1 MSRTIS
7 AHARRAVAGLAVG
20 AALLAAPAAGALAAT
35 VPQAATPQ
43 ATVEPTP
50 APAAGTTWTV
60 EPSGADGPDGRISLR
75 HTVDAGGTVSDQ
87 VTLTNY
93 SAAPATFRVY
103 ASDGTTT
110 ADGGFD
116 LLAPDAEPVDGG
128 SWITVGPV
136 DGATP
141 AQPSG
146 LEVQVAAGAS
156 LAVPV
161 SILVPDKATP
171 GDHPAGVVAELVGS
185 GAGAVQLAPRVG
197 VRVHLR
203 VSGDVVAQ
211 LRPEDVRA
219 SWEPSWNPFSPG
231 TIVVHY
237 DVANDGNVRLGA
249 HAEVAASSGPVE
261 ASGGGTADR
270 REVLPGQSVP
280 GEARLSAWPLLLSHV
295 TVSAVP
301 GVVGEDQVDATLAGG
316 SLAVTVWTVP
326 WAQLALLVLLA
337 GGVVLGRRLRR
348 RAAARTQARIDAAVA
363 AATAAAG
370 AEAPGGEEDA
380 GAQAPADVDEVEPA
394 VVAAD

>member
-20 AALLAAPAAGALAAT
+20 VALLASPAAGALAAT
-35 VPQAATPQ
+35 APPSA
-43 ATVEPTP
+43 VEPTP

-161 SILVPDKATP
+161 SIAVPDKATP

-231 TIVVHY
+231 TIVVRY

-261 ASGGGTADR
+261 ASGGGADDR

-326 WAQLALLVLLA
+326 WAQLALLVLLV
-337 GGVVLGRRLRR
+337 GGVVLVRRLRR
-348 RAAARTQARIDAAVA
+348 QAAARTQARIDAAVA
-363 AATAAAG
+363 AATADAG
-370 AEAPGGEEDA
+370 AEAP
-380 GAQAPADVDEVEPA
+380 ADDDEAAPA